1 MKSNLT
7 VQKEEKGHQLL
18 EEENVV
24 NWWEEEVVEEVEDVR
39 GLPLTSQFTKMY
51 EVAEVVSEETLYTR
65 KMAALIQAHE
75 RAR

>member
-7 VQKEEKGHQLL
+7 VQKEEQGHQLL

-24 NWWEEEVVEEVEDVR
+24 NWWEEEVVEEVEDLR
-39 GLPLTSQFTKMY
+39 GLPLTSQFTKLY
-51 EVAEVVSEETLYTR
+51 EVAEVVSEETLYMR
-65 KMAALIQAHE
+65 KMATLIQAHE